1 MNGPYRLYTYWRSSS
16 AYRVRIALNLKQL
29 DHELVPV
36 HLVKDGGE
44 QNHEAYRRMNPQGLV
59 PVLVD
64 GSRIIRQSIAIIE
77 YLDELYPEP
86 PLLPANIRSRSRV
99 RSIAHTIA
107 CEIQPLN
114 NLRVLMY
121 LEKEAGLNKAARN
134 EWYQTWLAE
143 GFAAVEDL
151 LEQSPTTG
159 EFCEGDTPTMADAC
173 LIPQVYNAIRYE
185 CDMSPYPLIAQINE
199 NCMALTAFQR
209 AAPENQPDAES

>member
-36 HLVKDGGE
+36 HLVRDGGE
-44 QNHEAYRRMNPQGLV
+44 QNHQAYRELNPQGLV
-59 PVLVD
+59 PVLLD
-64 GSRIIRQSIAIIE
+64 GSRVIRQSMTIIE

-86 PLLPANIRSRSRV
+86 PLLPANIRSRARV
-99 RSIAHTIA
+99 RTIAHTIA

-121 LEKEAGLNKAARN
+121 LEKEMAQNKASRN

-143 GFAAVEDL
+143 GFASIESL

-159 EFCEGDTPTMADAC
+159 DFCEGDMPTLADVC
-173 LIPQVYNAIRYE
+173 LVPQVYNAMRYE
-185 CDMSPYPLIAQINE
+185 CDLAPYPQIQKIYG
-199 NCMALTAFQR
+199 NCQEMAAFQR
-209 AAPENQPDAES
+209 AAPESQPDAE